1 MTTEWLFK
9 GPHGDVLYREN
20 YETCGRDILI
30 DGVLWKSLTYRE
42 LYDFSAA
49 IKQKL
54 TGIINTDPNYR
65 PEITPKEFY
74 DYVFLDKNVGTEAA
88 LKQHDADKREIE
100 ADYEE
105 VSDD

>member
-9 GPHGDVLYREN
+9 GSHGDVLYREN

-30 DGVLWKSLTYRE
+30 DGILWKSLTYRE
-42 LYDFSAA
+42 LYYFSAE

-74 DYVFLDKNVGTEAA
+74 DYIFLDKNVGTPTVLA
-88 LKQHDADKREIE
+88 QHDADKAAIE
-100 ADYEE
+100 ADYTIEE
-105 VSDD
+105 DE